1 MITVANIWAKRRR
14 SSYQVKGLKS
24 MNGIDF
30 RSLMLLNIVSDSGV
44 SITEAEANSL
54 MRMAQRNNCRIC
66 QEKVKAMAKA
76 AGLAVFDSE
85 S

>member
-14 SSYQVKGLKS
+14 NSYRMKGLKS
-24 MNGIDF
+24 MGGIDF
-30 RSLMLLNIVSDSGV
+30 RTLMLLNIISDSGV

-66 QEKVKAMAKA
+66 QEKVKAMARA

>member
-1 MITVANIWAKRRR
+1 
-14 SSYQVKGLKS
+14 

-44 SITEAEANSL
+44 PIIEEEANSL
-54 MRMAQRNNCRIC
+54 MRLAQRNNCRMC